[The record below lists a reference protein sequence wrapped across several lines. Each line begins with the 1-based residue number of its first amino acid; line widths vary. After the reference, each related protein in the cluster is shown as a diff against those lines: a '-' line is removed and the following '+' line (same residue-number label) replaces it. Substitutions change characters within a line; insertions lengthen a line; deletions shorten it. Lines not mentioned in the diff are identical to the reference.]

1 MREWV
6 SINGKLHP
14 ADQAFVSAFDS
25 GFMQGIGLFT
35 TMRAYGGRVFRLDK
49 HLDRLV
55 QSAKALGWT
64 IVPEIETLDAAV
76 DQVVSATEQS
86 DARVRLTVTTGS
98 LRAGQEEAGGLTI
111 VANASP
117 GVRYPTELYQKG
129 VTVIVS
135 RYRQHA
141 LDPTAGHKT
150 TSYFARLAS
159 LREAHAA
166 GAFESIW
173 LNLDAH
179 IAEGAISSIFA
190 VEDGVLLTPPL
201 DTPILPGITRAAVL
215 ELAAAERIPV
225 REQSLKLDELLHAD
239 EVFLTGSM
247 IEILPVVRVHREPI
261 GNEKPGDVTRQL
273 YEAFGRLVSRECGNG

>member
-6 SINGKLHP
+6 SINGKLSP
-14 ADQAFVSAFDS
+14 ADQAVVSAFDS

-35 TMRAYGGRVFRLDK
+35 TMRAYGGRVFRLGR

-55 QSAKALGWT
+55 QSAQSLSWT
-64 IVPEIETLDAAV
+64 ILPDIDVLESAV
-76 DQVVSATEQS
+76 EQVVAATEQS
-86 DARVRLTVTTGS
+86 NARVRLTVTTGS
-98 LRAGQEEAGGLTI
+98 LRAGQEDASGLTI

-117 GVRYPTELYQKG
+117 DVSYPAELYRKG
-129 VTVIVS
+129 VTAVVS

-150 TSYFARLAS
+150 TSYFSRLAS

-173 LNLDAH
+173 LNLDAYV
-179 IAEGAISSIFA
+179 AEGAISSVFA
-190 VEDGVLLTPPL
+190 VDDGVLLTPPL

-215 ELAAAERIPV
+215 ELAGQERIPL
-225 REQSLKLDELLHAD
+225 REQPLTLEELLHAD

-247 IEILPVVRVHREPI
+247 IEILPVVRIHREPV

-273 YEAFGRLVSRECGNG
+273 YEAFGRLVERESENG

>member
-1 MREWV
+1 MREWA

-14 ADQAFVSAFDS
+14 ADQAVVSAFDS
-25 GFMQGIGLFT
+25 SFMQGIGLFT

-49 HLDRLV
+49 HIDRLI
-55 QSAKALGWT
+55 QSAKTLGWA
-64 IVPEIETLDAAV
+64 IVPDSEMLELAV
-76 DQVVSATEQS
+76 DQVVSATEQA

-98 LRAGQEEAGGLTI
+98 LRAGQDDASGLTI
-111 VANASP
+111 VANASS
-117 GVRYPTELYQKG
+117 GVRYPAELYQKG
-129 VTVIVS
+129 VTVVVS

-141 LDPTAGHKT
+141 QDPTVGHKT

-173 LNLDAH
+173 LNLEANV
-179 IAEGAISSIFA
+179 AEGAISSLFA
-190 VEDGVLLTPPL
+190 VDDGVLLTPPL

-215 ELAAAERIPV
+215 ELASAERIPV
-225 REQSLKLDELLHAD
+225 REQPLTLDELMQAD

-247 IEILPVVRVHREPI
+247 VEILPVVRVHREPI
-261 GNEKPGDVTRQL
+261 GSEKPGDVTRQL